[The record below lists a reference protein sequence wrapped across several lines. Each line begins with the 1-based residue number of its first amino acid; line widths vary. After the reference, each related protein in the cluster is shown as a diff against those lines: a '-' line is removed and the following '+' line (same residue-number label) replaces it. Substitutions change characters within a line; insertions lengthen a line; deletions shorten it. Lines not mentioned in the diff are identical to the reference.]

1 MITLSV
7 SLQRRLIAEME
18 RHAGSL
24 AALVFYDGVMPATC
38 DEHADG
44 AKIKAQPLPA
54 EFMTHIRYGEEPGLP
69 TGAKYWRV
77 YDNGGI
83 VVMQGDNQ

>member
-7 SLQRRLIAEME
+7 SLQRRLVAEME

-24 AALVFYDGVMPATC
+24 ASLVFYDGVMPATC
-38 DEHADG
+38 DGAADG
-44 AKIKAQPLPA
+44 VKISAAPLPQ
-54 EFMTHIRYGEEPGLP
+54 EFMTHVRYGEEPGLP

-83 VVMQGDNQ
+83 CVMQGDNA

>member
-1 MITLSV
+1 MITMSI
-7 SLQRRLIAEME
+7 SLQRRLVAEME

-24 AALVFYDGVMPATC
+24 ASLVFYDGVLPATC
-38 DEHADG
+38 DAPADG
-44 AKIKAQPLPA
+44 VKIKADPLP
-54 EFMTHIRYGEEPGLP
+54 EGFMSHVRYGEEPALP

-83 VVMQGDNQ
+83 CVMQGDNS